1 MMRYVSFV
9 LIFVLFAFHACDDNK
24 NEDKF
29 VIEFSPA
36 LEHDFG
42 TVEINES
49 ASTKVRIKNS
59 DESSGPFTGT
69 IEIEDS
75 PAFFSSFTGILELQK
90 NESKEVYITFTPS
103 AGDNYSGKLV
113 VKNDKN
119 FNEFYLSGVGASP
132 VSFSISPIS
141 LDFGLVEAGSTKDL
155 DLTFENNVSSGFD
168 LELSLDL
175 SLSDFTIGSQTNF
188 TLSPG
193 SNKTIAVRYTPT
205 QNVSTKALK
214 ISHNSS
220 IRANPESVVLRGI
233 KDISSEL
240 VSGNIEGWNLFKNKD
255 YASSASKFQETV
267 AKSLV
272 NAVYDSLGD
281 EAVLGRGWARL
292 FERSTNDYALSAF
305 NDFVSVYGAGLI
317 SSSSEIDALAGIS
330 VSGVLIV
337 SNNIDHYNAI
347 VEAATILLANYQSY
361 QFQYNTNVDH
371 KDVRYA
377 LVQAYFNLS
386 NYSDA
391 AKQLD
396 ILDPLNAP
404 HSSTAEDILVAIQAL
419 AGQL

>member
-1 MMRYVSFV
+1 MKRYVSFV
-9 LIFVLFAFHACDDNK
+9 LIFVLFAFHACEDNK

-205 QNVSTKALK
+205 QNVSTKALQ

-386 NYSDA
+386 NFSDA

-396 ILDPLNAP
+396 ILDPENAP

>member
-1 MMRYVSFV
+1 MKRYVSFV
-9 LIFVLFAFHACDDNK
+9 LIFALFAFNACEDNK
-24 NEDKF
+24 NEEKF
-29 VIEFSPA
+29 VIEFSP
-36 LEHDFG
+36 LQEHDFG
-42 TVEINES
+42 TVEINKS

-75 PAFFSSFTGILELQK
+75 PAFFSSFTGIIELQK
-90 NESKEVYITFTPS
+90 NESREVYITFTPS
-103 AGDNYSGKLV
+103 AGDSYSGKLV

-132 VSFSISPIS
+132 VSFSISPIA

-155 DLTFENNVSSGFD
+155 SLILENNASSGFD
-168 LELSLDL
+168 LELTLDL
-175 SLSDFTIGSQTNF
+175 PLSDFTIGSQTNF

-193 SNKTIAVRYTPT
+193 SNKTITVRYAPT
-205 QNVSTKALK
+205 QNTSTNTLE

-220 IRANPESVVLRGI
+220 IRVNPESVVLRGI

-255 YASSASKFQETV
+255 YAASVSKFQETV

-272 NAVYDSLGD
+272 NAVYDSVGD

-292 FERSTNDYALSAF
+292 FERSTNDYALSSF
-305 NDFVSVYGAGLI
+305 NDFVNAYNTGLI

-330 VSGVLIV
+330 VSGVLVV

-386 NYSDA
+386 NYLDA

-396 ILDPLNAP
+396 ILDPVNAP

>member
-1 MMRYVSFV
+1 MKRYFSFV
-9 LIFVLFAFHACDDNK
+9 IIFALFFFHACEDNK
-24 NEDKF
+24 NEEKF
-29 VIEFSPA
+29 VIEFSPVE
-36 LEHDFG
+36 EHDFG
-42 TVEINES
+42 TVEVNES

-75 PAFFSSFTGILELQK
+75 PAFFSSFTGIIELQK

-103 AGDNYSGKLV
+103 AGESYSGKLV

-132 VSFSISPIS
+132 VSFSISPIA
-141 LDFGLVEAGSTKDL
+141 LDFGLVESGSTKDL
-155 DLTFENNVSSGFD
+155 NLTLENNVSSGFD
-168 LELSLDL
+168 LELTLDL
-175 SLSDFTIGSQTNF
+175 PLSDFTIGSQTNF

-193 SNKTIAVRYTPT
+193 SNKTITVRYSPT
-205 QNVSTKALK
+205 QNVSTNFLE

-255 YASSASKFQETV
+255 YAASVSKFQETV

-272 NAVYDSLGD
+272 NAVYDSIGD

-292 FERSTNDYALSAF
+292 FERSTNDYALSSF
-305 NDFVSVYGAGLI
+305 NDFVNAYNSGLI

-330 VSGVLIV
+330 VTGVLIV

-386 NYSDA
+386 NYLDA

-396 ILDPLNAP
+396 MLDPLNAP

>member
-1 MMRYVSFV
+1 MMRYVSFI
-9 LIFVLFAFHACDDNK
+9 LIFAIFAFHACEDNK

-205 QNVSTKALK
+205 QNVSTKALEV
-214 ISHNSS
+214 SHNSS

-255 YASSASKFQETV
+255 YASSVSKFQETV

-292 FERSTNDYALSAF
+292 FERSTNDYASSAF
-305 NDFVSVYGAGLI
+305 NDFVSVYGSGLI
-317 SSSSEIDALAGIS
+317 STSSEIDALAGIS

-377 LVQAYFNLS
+377 LVQTYFNLS

-396 ILDPLNAP
+396 ILDPVNAP

>member
-1 MMRYVSFV
+1 M
-9 LIFVLFAFHACDDNK
+9 
-24 NEDKF
+24 
-29 VIEFSPA
+29 
-36 LEHDFG
+36 
-42 TVEINES
+42 
-49 ASTKVRIKNS
+49 
-59 DESSGPFTGT
+59 
-69 IEIEDS
+69 
-75 PAFFSSFTGILELQK
+75 
-90 NESKEVYITFTPS
+90 
-103 AGDNYSGKLV
+103 V

-205 QNVSTKALK
+205 QNVSTKALQ

>member
-9 LIFVLFAFHACDDNK
+9 LMFALFAFYACEDNK
-24 NEDKF
+24 NEEKF
-29 VIEFSPA
+29 VIEFSPVE
-36 LEHDFG
+36 EHDFG
-42 TVEINES
+42 TVEVNES

-75 PAFFSSFTGILELQK
+75 PAFFSSFSGIIELQK

-103 AGDNYSGKLV
+103 AGESYSGKLV

-132 VSFSISPIS
+132 VSFSISPIA
-141 LDFGLVEAGSTKDL
+141 LDFGLVESGSTKDL
-155 DLTFENNVSSGFD
+155 NLTLENNVSSGFD
-168 LELSLDL
+168 LELTLDL
-175 SLSDFTIGSQTNF
+175 PLSDFTIGSQTNF

-193 SNKTIAVRYTPT
+193 SNKTITVRYSPT
-205 QNVSTKALK
+205 QNASTNFLE

-220 IRANPESVVLRGI
+220 IRVNPQSVVLRGI

-255 YASSASKFQETV
+255 YAASVSKFQETV

-272 NAVYDSLGD
+272 NAVYDSVGD

-292 FERSTNDYALSAF
+292 FERSTNDYALSSF
-305 NDFVSVYGAGLI
+305 NDFANAYNTGLI

-330 VSGVLIV
+330 VSGVLVV

-347 VEAATILLANYQSY
+347 VEAASILLANYQSY

-386 NYSDA
+386 NYLDA

-404 HSSTAEDILVAIQAL
+404 HSSTAEEILIAIQAL

>member
-1 MMRYVSFV
+1 MKRYVSFV
-9 LIFVLFAFHACDDNK
+9 LMFALFAFHACEDNK
-24 NEDKF
+24 NEEKF
-29 VIEFSPA
+29 VIEFNPA
-36 LEHDFG
+36 QEHDFG
-42 TVEINES
+42 TVEINKS

-75 PAFFSSFTGILELQK
+75 PAFFSSFTGIIELQK
-90 NESKEVYITFTPS
+90 NESREVYITFTPS
-103 AGDNYSGKLV
+103 AGDSYSGKLV

-132 VSFSISPIS
+132 VSFSISPIA

-155 DLTFENNVSSGFD
+155 NLTLENNASSGFD
-168 LELSLDL
+168 LELTLDL
-175 SLSDFTIGSQTNF
+175 PLSDFTIGSQTNF

-193 SNKTIAVRYTPT
+193 SNKTITVRYAPT
-205 QNVSTKALK
+205 QNTSTNTLE

-255 YASSASKFQETV
+255 YAASVSKFQETV

-272 NAVYDSLGD
+272 NAVYDSVGD

-292 FERSTNDYALSAF
+292 FERSTNDYALSSF
-305 NDFVSVYGAGLI
+305 NDFVNAYNTGLI

-330 VSGVLIV
+330 VSGVLVV

-386 NYSDA
+386 NYLDA

-396 ILDPLNAP
+396 ILDPVNAP

>member
-1 MMRYVSFV
+1 M
-9 LIFVLFAFHACDDNK
+9 
-24 NEDKF
+24 E
-29 VIEFSPA
+29 
-36 LEHDFG
+36 EHDFG
-42 TVEINES
+42 TVEVNKS

-75 PAFFSSFTGILELQK
+75 PAFFSSFTGIIELQK
-90 NESKEVYITFTPS
+90 NESREVYITFTPS
-103 AGDNYSGKLV
+103 AGESYSGKLV

-132 VSFSISPIS
+132 VSFSISPIA
-141 LDFGLVEAGSTKDL
+141 LDFGLVESGSTKDL
-155 DLTFENNVSSGFD
+155 NLTLENNVSSGFD
-168 LELSLDL
+168 LELTLDL
-175 SLSDFTIGSQTNF
+175 PLSDFTIGSQTNF

-193 SNKTIAVRYTPT
+193 SNKTITVRYSPT
-205 QNVSTKALK
+205 QNASTNFLE

-220 IRANPESVVLRGI
+220 IRVNPQSVVLRGI

-255 YASSASKFQETV
+255 YAASVSKFQETV

-272 NAVYDSLGD
+272 NAVYDSVGD

-292 FERSTNDYALSAF
+292 FERSTNDYALSSF
-305 NDFVSVYGAGLI
+305 NDFVNAYNTGLI

-330 VSGVLIV
+330 VSGVLVV

-347 VEAATILLANYQSY
+347 VEAASILLANYQSY

-386 NYSDA
+386 NYLDA

-404 HSSTAEDILVAIQAL
+404 HSSTAEEILIAIQAL

>member
-9 LIFVLFAFHACDDNK
+9 LMFALFAFYACEDNK
-24 NEDKF
+24 NEEKF
-29 VIEFSPA
+29 VIEFSPVQ
-36 LEHDFG
+36 EHDFG
-42 TVEINES
+42 TVEINKS

-75 PAFFSSFTGILELQK
+75 PAFFSSFTGIIELQK
-90 NESKEVYITFTPS
+90 NESREVYITFTPS
-103 AGDNYSGKLV
+103 AGDSYSGKLV

-132 VSFSISPIS
+132 VSFSISPIA

-155 DLTFENNVSSGFD
+155 SLILENNASSGFD
-168 LELSLDL
+168 LELTLDL
-175 SLSDFTIGSQTNF
+175 PLSDFTIGSQTNF

-193 SNKTIAVRYTPT
+193 SNKTITVRYAPT
-205 QNVSTKALK
+205 QNTSTNTLE

-220 IRANPESVVLRGI
+220 IRVNPESVVLRGI

-255 YASSASKFQETV
+255 YAASVSKFQETV

-272 NAVYDSLGD
+272 NAVYDSVGD

-292 FERSTNDYALSAF
+292 FERSTNDYALSSF
-305 NDFVSVYGAGLI
+305 NDFVNAYNSGLI

-330 VSGVLIV
+330 VSGVLVV

-386 NYSDA
+386 NYLDA

-396 ILDPLNAP
+396 ILDPVNAP